1 MFNNA
6 RAMFHVMNEAK
17 LHRLELDKLVY
28 RRLRA
33 ILVSAYLNVPYYREL
48 MKNVGYDPSQD
59 YQGPEDLSKLPI
71 TKKEIIK
78 QRKVRDFIMQNKD
91 LSGCLRDTTSG
102 STGIPLVVYRTRY
115 ERAFQIAKFLR
126 ILFLNGYSMSNK
138 VMSLTRPDKLTEGRS
153 VVQRFGFLRRNAI
166 DFLRYSPEEMVD
178 ILIEYKPDVLYG
190 NRAHL
195 ELMALELQRRGIQCD
210 SLKIVLTTGEAIH
223 ENTRR
228 LCQKKFGVDP
238 VETYGSI
245 EMGIMGYETP
255 AHDGLHLYENLTYF
269 EFLDEEEKPVPPGK
283 PGRVIVTDL
292 IGKLMPFI
300 RYDQGD
306 FAAFEYGKD
315 LNGNTQRRLTQTIGR
330 ENDYALLPDGTKRP
344 YNDLV
349 KIVDKFEDIRQFRI
363 VQQKRSLFQI
373 LIVADTSY
381 FLSIHDD
388 LMRLLQRKF
397 PPNVSFKIAQVEKI
411 EPDPS
416 GKMRAFVSEV
426 DRISDKVPGEIS
438 VKG

>member
-71 TKKEIIK
+71 TKKEVIK
-78 QRKVRDFIMQNKD
+78 QRRIRDFIMQHKD

-102 STGIPLVVYRTRY
+102 STGIPLVVYRTCY

-126 ILFLNGYSMSNK
+126 ILFLNRYSMSNK

-228 LCQKKFGVDP
+228 LCQKQFGVDP

-388 LMRLLQRKF
+388 LMRLLQKKF

>member
-1 MFNNA
+1 
-6 RAMFHVMNEAK
+6 
-17 LHRLELDKLVY
+17 
-28 RRLRA
+28 
-33 ILVSAYLNVPYYREL
+33 
-48 MKNVGYDPSQD
+48 
-59 YQGPEDLSKLPI
+59 
-71 TKKEIIK
+71 
-78 QRKVRDFIMQNKD
+78 
-91 LSGCLRDTTSG
+91 
-102 STGIPLVVYRTRY
+102 
-115 ERAFQIAKFLR
+115 
-126 ILFLNGYSMSNK
+126 MSNR
-138 VMSLTRPDKLTEGRS
+138 VMSIARPDKLTEGRS
-153 VVQRFGFLRRNAI
+153 VVQRFGLLRRNAV
-166 DFLRYSPEEMVD
+166 DYLRYSPEEMVD
-178 ILIEYKPDVLYG
+178 ILVKYKPDVLYS

-210 SLKIVLTTGEAIH
+210 SLKIVLGTGEAIH

-228 LCQKKFGVDP
+228 LCRKQFGINP

-269 EFLDEEEKPVPPGK
+269 EFLDEEERPAPPGK

-306 FAAFEYGKD
+306 FAVFEYGKD

-344 YNDLV
+344 YNDLI

-363 VQQKRSLFQI
+363 VQRTQSLFQI
-373 LIVADTSY
+373 LIVANTSY

-388 LMRLLQRKF
+388 LMRLLQKKF
-397 PPNVSFKIAQVEKI
+397 PPTVSFKIAQVEKI

-416 GKMRAFVSEV
+416 GKIRAFISEV
-426 DRISDKVPGEIS
+426 ERIPDKVPGEIS
-438 VKG
+438 GKG

>member
-6 RAMFHVMNEAK
+6 RAMFHVTNEAK
-17 LHRLELDKLVY
+17 LHRFELDKLIY
-28 RRLRA
+28 RRLRS

-48 MKNVGYDPSQD
+48 MDSAGYNPSQD

-71 TKKEIIK
+71 TKREIIK
-78 QRKVRDFIMQNKD
+78 QRKVTDFVMQNRD
-91 LSGCLRDTTSG
+91 LSRCLRDTTSG

-126 ILFLNGYSMSNK
+126 ILFLNGYSMSDR
-138 VMSLTRPDKLTEGRS
+138 VMSLTRPDKLTEGHS
-153 VVQRFGFLRRNAI
+153 FFQRFGFLRRNAV
-166 DFLRYSPEEMVD
+166 DFFRFSPEETVD
-178 ILIEYKPDVLYG
+178 ILIEYMPDVLYG

-210 SLKIVLTTGEAIH
+210 SLKIVLGTGEAIH

-228 LCQKKFGVDP
+228 LCLRQFGVDP

-269 EFLDEEEKPVPPGK
+269 EFLDGEERPVPPGK

-292 IGKLMPFI
+292 IGRLMPFI

-306 FAAFEYGKD
+306 FAVFEYRKD
-315 LNGNTQRRLTQTIGR
+315 LDGNTQRRLTQTIGR

-344 YNDLV
+344 YNDLT
-349 KIVDKFEDIRQFRI
+349 KILEKFGDIRQFRI

-373 LIVADTSY
+373 SIAANTSY

-388 LMRLLQRKF
+388 LMRLLQKKF
-397 PPNVSFKIAQVEKI
+397 PPTVSFKIAQVEKI

-416 GKMRAFVSEV
+416 GKMRSFVSEV
-426 DRISDKVPGEIS
+426 DRIPDKVPEEIS

>member
-6 RAMFHVMNEAK
+6 RAMFHVTNEAK
-17 LHRLELDKLVY
+17 LHRFELDKLVY
-28 RRLRA
+28 RRLRS
-33 ILVSAYLNVPYYREL
+33 ILVSAYLNIPYYREL
-48 MKNVGYDPSQD
+48 MKSIGYDPSQD

-71 TKKEIIK
+71 TKREIIK
-78 QRKVRDFIMQNKD
+78 QRKVTDFVMQNKD
-91 LSGCLRDTTSG
+91 LSKCLKDTTSG

-126 ILFLNGYSMSNK
+126 ILFLNGYSMSNR
-138 VMSLTRPDKLTEGRS
+138 VMSIARPDKITEGRS
-153 VVQRFGFLRRNAI
+153 VVQRFGFLRRNAV
-166 DFLRYSPEEMVD
+166 DFLRFSPEEMVD
-178 ILIEYKPDVLYG
+178 ILVKYKPDVLYG

-210 SLKIVLTTGEAIH
+210 NLKLVLGTGEAIH
-223 ENTRR
+223 ESTRR
-228 LCQKKFGVDP
+228 LCRQQFGVDP

-269 EFLDEEEKPVPPGK
+269 EFLDEEGRPAPPGK

-306 FAAFEYGKD
+306 FAVFEHGKD
-315 LNGNTQRRLTQTIGR
+315 LNDNTQRRLTQTIGR
-330 ENDYALLPDGTKRP
+330 QNDYALLPDGTKRP
-344 YNDLV
+344 YNDLI
-349 KIVDKFEDIRQFRI
+349 KIVDRFEDIRQFRI
-363 VQQKRSLFQI
+363 VQRTRNLFQI
-373 LIVADTSY
+373 LIVANTSY

-388 LMRLLQRKF
+388 LIRLLQKKF
-397 PPNVSFKIAQVEKI
+397 PPTVSFKIVQVEKI

-416 GKMRAFVSEV
+416 GKIRAFISEV
-426 DRISDKVPGEIS
+426 ERIPDKVPGEIS
-438 VKG
+438 GKG